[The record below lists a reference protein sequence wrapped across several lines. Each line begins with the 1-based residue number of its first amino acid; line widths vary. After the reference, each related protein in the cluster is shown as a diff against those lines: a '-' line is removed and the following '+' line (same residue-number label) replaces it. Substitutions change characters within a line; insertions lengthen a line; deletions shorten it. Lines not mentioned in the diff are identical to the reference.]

1 MKAALKTVLLVAL
14 AVVGTL
20 FCGVALA
27 RNSANVYW
35 SVGVVAPGYPVGV
48 GVAFTNAPLV
58 YPPPVYWGP
67 PAVVYGPPVIYG
79 PGPYFYGPGPYL
91 YGPGPYYLQPGPMY
105 CGPRLGGVHRA
116 SAGHKKSPD
125 SAVTDRGSQVQIEV
139 SRLPLSTSS

>member
-48 GVAFTNAPLV
+48 GVAFSNAPFA

-91 YGPGPYYLQPGPMY
+91 YGPSPYLYGPSPYYLPPGPRY
-105 CGPRLGGVHRA
+105 YGPRWRHGRHR
-116 SAGHKKSPD
+116 
-125 SAVTDRGSQVQIEV
+125 
-139 SRLPLSTSS
+139 